1 MSRRSARRSRRPFVQ
16 WRGAIP
22 LALLTAVLGYV
33 AVTDSLAQALRKKA
47 PAQAHALAP
56 SDGRSTAALAEKLA
70 GAGATAARR
79 AESDRL
85 ALLALRQD
93 PTAVDAVA
101 TLGLNAR
108 LRGDAKAA
116 ARYFTYSD
124 KLSRRDLKT
133 RIWLIED
140 AARRGDV
147 DGALRNYDIALRT
160 SRLAPDVLLPV
171 LVRASSEP
179 VVAKA
184 LVRTLA
190 TKPLWTDAF
199 LYALAS
205 GSQKPQAMATLLVEL
220 RKAGVKPSEPSVD
233 AIAVARLLAANAY
246 EPAWSFYRELRRNVD
261 RRQSRDPR
269 FALDTPAPTAFDW
282 VPTSDNSG
290 ITAAIL
296 RGERGG
302 VFDFAAPPSVG
313 GLLLQQ
319 LQLLPPGQYLLTGR
333 SSGIEQDRG
342 ARPYWVLACGD
353 GKEVGRLDLPN
364 SAENGGVF
372 RGRFTVPAGCPAQY
386 LRLMAR
392 SSSAV
397 NGLSGQ
403 IVEARLVPAG

>member
-1 MSRRSARRSRRPFVQ
+1 MSV
-16 WRGAIP
+16 G
-22 LALLTAVLGYV
+22 
-33 AVTDSLAQALRKKA
+33 VT
-47 PAQAHALAP
+47 
-56 SDGRSTAALAEKLA
+56 
-70 GAGATAARR
+70 
-79 AESDRL
+79 
-85 ALLALRQD
+85 
-93 PTAVDAVA
+93 PT
-101 TLGLNAR
+101 
-108 LRGDAKAA
+108 
-116 ARYFTYSD
+116 
-124 KLSRRDLKT
+124 
-133 RIWLIED
+133 
-140 AARRGDV
+140 
-147 DGALRNYDIALRT
+147 
-160 SRLAPDVLLPV
+160 
-171 LVRASSEP
+171 
-179 VVAKA
+179 
-184 LVRTLA
+184 
-190 TKPLWTDAF
+190 
-199 LYALAS
+199 
-205 GSQKPQAMATLLVEL
+205 
-220 RKAGVKPSEPSVD
+220 EPSVD
-233 AIAVARLLAANAY
+233 ATAVARLLAANAY

-386 LRLMAR
+386 LRLMVR
-392 SSSAV
+392 SSSAL

-403 IVEARLVPAG
+403 IVEARLIPVG